1 MPAHNASLLTPSVAS
16 EVVSAPVHAPVAIQ
30 VLDVWKAFSPGIEVL
45 QGVSVQVTRGEIVVI
60 EGPTGAGKTTLLRLL
75 FGAERADAGTILV
88 GGSELQGGSTPNL
101 AALRRSMGLMVQGML
116 LLPAL
121 TVADNIGLALR
132 AVKAPWRER
141 RFRIYETL
149 KVFGLEGRRDAVP
162 AELSGGE
169 LQRVALARAL
179 VTRPA
184 LVLADEPTT
193 LLDEDAARRVVAILR
208 ETRVRGA
215 TVLVATHDPGLAAR
229 LGARRVVLNAG
240 RLHAAWPRGE
250 RA

>member
-1 MPAHNASLLTPSVAS
+1 MPAHTASLLTPTLAS
-16 EVVSAPVHAPVAIQ
+16 EAVSTPVHAPVAIQ

-45 QGVSVQVTRGEIVVI
+45 QGASVQVTRGEIVVI

>member
-1 MPAHNASLLTPSVAS
+1 LTPTLAS
-16 EVVSAPVHAPVAIQ
+16 EAVSTPVHAPVAIQ

-45 QGVSVQVTRGEIVVI
+45 QGASVQVTRGEIVVI

-208 ETRVRGA
+208 ETRARGA

>member
-1 MPAHNASLLTPSVAS
+1 
-16 EVVSAPVHAPVAIQ
+16 
-30 VLDVWKAFSPGIEVL
+30 
-45 QGVSVQVTRGEIVVI
+45 
-60 EGPTGAGKTTLLRLL
+60 
-75 FGAERADAGTILV
+75 
-88 GGSELQGGSTPNL
+88 
-101 AALRRSMGLMVQGML
+101 
-116 LLPAL
+116 
-121 TVADNIGLALR
+121 
-132 AVKAPWRER
+132 
-141 RFRIYETL
+141 
-149 KVFGLEGRRDAVP
+149 
-162 AELSGGE
+162 
-169 LQRVALARAL
+169 VALARAL